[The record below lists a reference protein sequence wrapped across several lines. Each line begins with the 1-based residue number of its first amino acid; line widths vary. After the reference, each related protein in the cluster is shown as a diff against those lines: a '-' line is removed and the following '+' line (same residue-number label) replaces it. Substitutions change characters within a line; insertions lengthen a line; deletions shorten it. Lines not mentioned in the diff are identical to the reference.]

1 MAISTDIKR
10 VIEILHQRKQAL
22 DKIEEMLL
30 KEFGGE
36 EESIGLGAT
45 LPQAIADTKEPQK
58 VEFPKT
64 KKQFLVDFIKSHGA
78 QTRKELE
85 EKTGVPKGTIASCLN
100 DKEIFVRRADRKW
113 TVK

>member
-1 MAISTDIKR
+1 MPISSDIKR

-30 KEFGGE
+30 REFGGG
-36 EESIGLGAT
+36 EESISLGAAS
-45 LPQAIADTKEPQK
+45 PQAMFDTKEPQK
-58 VEFPKT
+58 IESPKT
-64 KKQFLVDFIKSHGA
+64 KKQFLIEFIKSHGA

-100 DKEIFVRRADRKW
+100 DKEAFVRRADRKW